1 MHHLHD
7 VLISWG
13 LAGLLIFAVI
23 ENAGPPTPG
32 GTDFFLLFLA
42 AARPSD
48 AMLCAALTTLGSLI
62 GSAVFFEIARR
73 GGEKLLVKYTSSG
86 RGARFR
92 DWSQRYGLLTVFVSA
107 LVPLPGLPFKA
118 FVACAGAMGVSRS
131 RFMLVLAMA
140 RMPRYLG
147 LAYLGRQLGERDS
160 EAWLKGHFWHLL
172 VLVTLI
178 GLALWALIRRTERI
192 RRAER
197 ARVAKTYN
205 EGGSSGARR
214 HDW

>member
-1 MHHLHD
+1 
-7 VLISWG
+7 
-13 LAGLLIFAVI
+13 
-23 ENAGPPTPG
+23 
-32 GTDFFLLFLA
+32 
-42 AARPSD
+42 
-48 AMLCAALTTLGSLI
+48 
-62 GSAVFFEIARR
+62 
-73 GGEKLLVKYTSSG
+73 
-86 RGARFR
+86 
-92 DWSQRYGLLTVFVSA
+92 
-107 LVPLPGLPFKA
+107 
-118 FVACAGAMGVSRS
+118 VSRS